1 MHTPPPPQ
9 RPSEVELAQ
18 QWVSIQGMVAA
29 KQKGGLVVMPWNGF
43 RLEQVLAKGAFGT
56 VHLAKYNTMSVAVKV
71 ILTDDGFS
79 ETVSL
84 VEETC
89 IMNRLAHPN
98 VVKALGVALDVG
110 QQRIGMVM
118 ELMATSLHD
127 LMHAGAYSGVRR
139 YLTWRHSLLAIAT
152 DITCGMTYLH
162 YHAMLHRDLKPLNV
176 LLSQAWVGKIADFG
190 EVKTLSEEPAEVPRA
205 AADPPPKAGRRT
217 KRGSAERPPSAA
229 ASTATADADA
239 NASARGKSG
248 GVRIHGTAP
257 YISPEAA
264 APDIMPVG
272 KPTDVWSFG
281 CLLAHCAAFRPPY
294 TDMVKVEEKNAAVE
308 VINRLRSGK
317 AEPLSMVTPGVN
329 MPEPLVA
336 IARECTRPEPS
347 KRPTF
352 AELSMQLE
360 GSKLVRDV
368 CYSAAG
374 RSKDDETDEEED
386 EDEDEA
392 RRPPVLL
399 RWAEVAIRPK
409 TPPAAEEQ
417 ACVIS

>member
-190 EVKTLSEEPAEVPRA
+190 EVKTLSEEPA
-205 AADPPPKAGRRT
+205 
-217 KRGSAERPPSAA
+217 

-239 NASARGKSG
+239 NASAHGKSG